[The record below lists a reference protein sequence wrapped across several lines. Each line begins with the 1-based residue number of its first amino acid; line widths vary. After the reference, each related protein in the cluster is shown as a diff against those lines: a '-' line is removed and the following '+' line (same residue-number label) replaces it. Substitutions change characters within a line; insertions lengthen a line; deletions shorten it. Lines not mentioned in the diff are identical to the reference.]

1 MKDILKYIPGFRT
14 GQKFKMVVALIYYA
28 ISLLMLTQGFGYF
41 LFLLAVPFVIFY
53 GIGAFK
59 NRSKQSA
66 LICILAFIIMIIG
79 VVNTPDIPDKQTNV
93 ASNTQSQ
100 QTSKKVE
107 NTSQSS
113 TDATTKDEV
122 KSPIQLEKAVVTKHT
137 DGDTIGVTLENGKEA
152 KVRFIG
158 VNTPESTTE
167 HEQYGEEA
175 SNYTKS
181 SLLGKTIYLEKDT
194 GDTDTYGRLLRYVW
208 LSPPTEINESE
219 IRNKMF
225 NAILAYNG
233 YAQQMTV
240 QPNVKYAPYFKNFC
254 ADARENSRGLWAIN
268 PNGTTKGDGIA
279 QASNS
284 SGSVGTSTSST
295 SQISDSSNSGGGS
308 SSQTSSSATQESSE
322 QQTTSS
328 DNQGT
333 TVYITPTG
341 KKYHNAGCKTIKGSS
356 TAISLSEAKAEG
368 YTPCKVC
375 DPPQ

>member
-1 MKDILKYIPGFRT
+1 MKDILKYVPGFRS
-14 GQKFKMVVALIYYA
+14 GQKLKMVVASIYYV
-28 ISLLMLTQGFGYF
+28 ISLLMLTEGFGYF
-41 LFLLAVPFVIFY
+41 LFLLAAPFVIFY

-66 LICILAFIIMIIG
+66 LICILAFIIMIVG
-79 VVNTPDIPDKQTNV
+79 VVNTPDTSNKQTNV

-100 QTSKKVE
+100 QASKKVE
-107 NTSQSS
+107 NKSQSD
-113 TDATTKDEV
+113 TNTTTKDEI

-158 VNTPESTTE
+158 VNTPEPTTE

-181 SLLGKTIYLEKDT
+181 LLGKTIYIEKDT

-208 LSPPTEINESE
+208 IQPPTEITDDE

-240 QPNVKYAPYFKNFC
+240 QPNVKYAEYFKKFC

-268 PNGTTKGDGIA
+268 PNGTTKGDSVA
-279 QASNS
+279 QVSN
-284 SGSVGTSTSST
+284 GTSTSAST
-295 SQISDSSNSGGGS
+295 SQISDSNSSGSSNS
-308 SSQTSSSATQESSE
+308 SQSNSSATQESST
-322 QQTTSS
+322 QQTASS

-341 KKYHNAGCKTIKGSS
+341 KKYHNAGCRTIKNSS
-356 TAISLSEAKAEG
+356 TAMSLSEAKAEG

-375 DPPQ
+375 NPPQ